1 MVIFRSN
8 DGATIMESL
17 IPVILQLVAGA
28 VGGNI
33 AGAAKNINLGTT
45 GNTVAG
51 GIGGVILGQ
60 ILPLIASGGLDS
72 VLNGVVGNLAG
83 GGVGG
88 VILTAVV
95 GLIKNSMA
103 SKA

>member
-17 IPVILQLVAGA
+17 IPIILQLVAGA

-33 AGAAKNINLGTT
+33 AGDANSINLGIT

-60 ILPLIASGGLDS
+60 ILRLIVSDGLDA
-72 VLNGVVGNLAG
+72 VLNGGVVNLAG

-95 GLIKNSMA
+95 GLIKISMA
-103 SKA
+103 